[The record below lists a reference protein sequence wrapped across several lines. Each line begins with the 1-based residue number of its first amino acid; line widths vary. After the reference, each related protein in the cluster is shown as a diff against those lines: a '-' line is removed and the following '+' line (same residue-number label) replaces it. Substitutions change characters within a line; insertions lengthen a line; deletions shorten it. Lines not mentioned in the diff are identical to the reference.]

1 MANLFA
7 FGFEGVVVPS
17 GVTITT
23 GAMRPTVGRRV
34 TDQTHKWGL
43 VASST
48 AVAQADI
55 TLDLGSARSKIGG
68 SFYFRGDGL
77 DYTSPSVLVDFG
89 TVVISLTSATNL
101 RVFDGT
107 SNTDYTVTAVT
118 NGWNLLQFNIDLAA
132 TTSAISTNFN
142 LAGIQTITLGS
153 AVGTTD
159 QTLVIKGIR
168 GLNSTLED
176 VRVEDAVANGAA
188 PTSIECRKSTL
199 QGAFRNQWTI
209 NGTPIAASSSLN
221 LLGVCY
227 CHSTNLFYAINNAG
241 SIYKINPETL
251 AATFIST
258 PHASYGHCA
267 MVYHQALNRV
277 YFVGN
282 GNVAYLDPT
291 NDTVMEAAQTVYY
304 AQGTH
309 ASGAYYEPVSGNA
322 YIVTQKASTST
333 DSVAIHKINL
343 SGTYSST
350 VSTGTHTP
358 LAPITRHFN
367 VVFDSGA
374 DEILFPMFASS
385 RIGRCTQA
393 MSFSVSGTDGAFVV
407 RDINDAGGYWGGSGV
422 FLVGSTD
429 TTSRVRTYSSGSIA
443 RYQTST
449 VTNAGASD
457 KGLVYHPTL
466 GVLLFPNATTS
477 PDLYQAVKGNAN
489 SVKVATSALP
499 AATATYLLN
508 QINPVT
514 GGVMYINGNVLSEA
528 RLLSDLNVSSL
539 QLKDAKYI
547 QSATNNNEMNLL
559 PSAVINNSTAILKM
573 NACMKN
579 AFGQGSVSL
588 AGASKTVIGAGA
600 DYCGSSDPLPI
611 PELLYD
617 FRESTTTVA
626 TGWANQG
633 SGGGS
638 LITSE
643 TINLVSTNNNIEG
656 GRSYLN
662 LTQYPL
668 SFTNPNP
675 VNGNGDFYIA
685 LGGVVFQDNLDGES
699 FAWTLGTNALYFYRF
714 SGSLNVRLGGNL
726 VCTIPIGI
734 GYHTISMG
742 RISGVFNVLID
753 GALVYTQSF
762 SNSITMSGTISIGG
776 STANQ
781 SFIRP
786 SALVYSGSSYISDP
800 NPIAG
805 LNRREIVVTKTA

>member
-1 MANLFA
+1 
-7 FGFEGVVVPS
+7 
-17 GVTITT
+17 
-23 GAMRPTVGRRV
+23 
-34 TDQTHKWGL
+34 
-43 VASST
+43 
-48 AVAQADI
+48 
-55 TLDLGSARSKIGG
+55 
-68 SFYFRGDGL
+68 
-77 DYTSPSVLVDFG
+77 
-89 TVVISLTSATNL
+89 
-101 RVFDGT
+101 
-107 SNTDYTVTAVT
+107 
-118 NGWNLLQFNIDLAA
+118 
-132 TTSAISTNFN
+132 
-142 LAGIQTITLGS
+142 
-153 AVGTTD
+153 
-159 QTLVIKGIR
+159 
-168 GLNSTLED
+168 
-176 VRVEDAVANGAA
+176 
-188 PTSIECRKSTL
+188 
-199 QGAFRNQWTI
+199 
-209 NGTPIAASSSLN
+209 
-221 LLGVCY
+221 
-227 CHSTNLFYAINNAG
+227 
-241 SIYKINPETL
+241 
-251 AATFIST
+251 
-258 PHASYGHCA
+258 
-267 MVYHQALNRV
+267 
-277 YFVGN
+277 
-282 GNVAYLDPT
+282 
-291 NDTVMEAAQTVYY
+291 
-304 AQGTH
+304 
-309 ASGAYYEPVSGNA
+309 
-322 YIVTQKASTST
+322 
-333 DSVAIHKINL
+333 
-343 SGTYSST
+343 
-350 VSTGTHTP
+350 
-358 LAPITRHFN
+358 
-367 VVFDSGA
+367 
-374 DEILFPMFASS
+374 
-385 RIGRCTQA
+385 
-393 MSFSVSGTDGAFVV
+393 
-407 RDINDAGGYWGGSGV
+407 
-422 FLVGSTD
+422 
-429 TTSRVRTYSSGSIA
+429 
-443 RYQTST
+443 
-449 VTNAGASD
+449 
-457 KGLVYHPTL
+457 
-466 GVLLFPNATTS
+466 LLFPNATTS